1 MGEFVLWGL
10 DAAARELTLFAAVG
24 FLVGGVDDL
33 LIDLAW
39 LGHRLFGGSPRR
51 ALADLPAPPWP
62 RALAVFIPAW
72 DEAAVIGA
80 MLRTALARI
89 GHQRYRLY
97 VGCYPNDPAT
107 IAVVTAVA
115 AQDARVRLVIG
126 PRPGPTT
133 KADNLNALWRAL
145 RADDDAAGMATRAV
159 VLHDAEDVVHPAELS
174 VYDAL
179 IDRHPLIQIPV
190 LPLIDPAA
198 RLVSGHYADEFAES
212 HGRLMV
218 VRAAIG
224 AGLPLSGVGCA
235 IATEV
240 LEALEQAHG
249 APFDYTSL
257 TEDYELCRDQDKES
271 YAEQEIISSRTR
283 KHRRNLQKAALKG
296 WIRVRDL
303 GGCNSQRGA
312 CRQVHPRCF
321 QSTATSFLEEPS
333 WRRLRL

>member
-159 VLHDAEDVVHPAELS
+159 VLHDAEQVVPVVRSKSACVRLGLS
-174 VYDAL
+174 PKAR
-179 IDRHPLIQIPV
+179 RHPPPSALV
-190 LPLIDPAA
+190 LRPYVGCGRSVA
-198 RLVSGHYADEFAES
+198 RRSNADRACAT
-212 HGRLMV
+212 
-218 VRAAIG
+218 VRAA
-224 AGLPLSGVGCA
+224 
-235 IATEV
+235 
-240 LEALEQAHG
+240 
-249 APFDYTSL
+249 
-257 TEDYELCRDQDKES
+257 
-271 YAEQEIISSRTR
+271 
-283 KHRRNLQKAALKG
+283 KAAAKLVNAGVVAMDK
-296 WIRVRDL
+296 
-303 GGCNSQRGA
+303 
-312 CRQVHPRCF
+312 HPPGKALARYD
-321 QSTATSFLEEPS
+321 
-333 WRRLRL
+333 